1 MIILKKYLPYILILV
16 AFLFGQLSVPRTDKE
31 LIRRFGQEKKVLK
44 TEIEYLQV
52 SLATRDR
59 VGLSLREKV
68 TRDSLKY
75 SMLLAGNRKEIDRLK
90 QKINATNFK
99 NATTDQLDSI
109 RHQLLR
115 ARN

>member
-1 MIILKKYLPYILILV
+1 MIQLKRYLPYVLIAV

-31 LIRRFGQEKKVLK
+31 LIRKFAQEKKVLL
-44 TEIEYLQV
+44 TEIEYLRV
-52 SLATRDR
+52 SMGIRDEA
-59 VGLSLREKV
+59 GLRLRQKV
-68 TRDSLKY
+68 TQDSLKY
-75 SMLLAGNRKEIDRLK
+75 SIVLARNKTEIDKLK